1 MWEQASLF
9 MKMISRTVRELKH
22 KLGGSE
28 EDARALIN
36 AHMDEIQVITG
47 ARRGI
52 QERYRMLDPGEAK
65 VEPTPPAAPVRTAT
79 ATGTGD
85 EVGTDDQQPPEET
98 GEQDPE
104 VTLADGS
111 GEDGYDGP
119 FVDIVGEYGLPDGNG
134 FRTRQAGS
142 RQPRATA
149 PQWSSIQDIS
159 AGIAASGDKRIVVLA
174 VSNADEARRH
184 LQHGVNSAT
193 FGAAFAKG
201 MQPEGATAEDVI
213 LAINKS
219 AGSVDDKQKVFVVI
233 ARVED
238 DGHIGPENVI
248 GVTPL
253 STFSP
258 SVVSLFGGDEPTT
271 PEPTGPTREEV
282 RQQVEAENLALLNMQ
297 SPDELGDPGETGR
310 DAFEAHVDL
319 VTDERMQPPAPVR
332 RTARTAVAAT
342 PEVTGG
348 AVGIRQFAPPEVPGL
363 RPGSNGGIAGERPS
377 KGGALMNVEE
387 PVPDPAQVREGIRK
401 QVVDETLA
409 EMGMASPDELGA
421 TGERD
426 RDAFELHVNL
436 VTDGRIKP
444 ARVRPMGPESRLLDL
459 RERLAARST
468 VADAR
473 QKVLD
478 AHGLTEA
485 AVAEDPYLAQLVA
498 KNVEASLTGK
508 AGVLADRD
516 RMDQDQQDSDA
527 LATADAESAR
537 VARTRLFPGQQVDR
551 RIVGRALGIANANS
565 AELDRA
571 FQSLID
577 RGMLVPSTLVET
589 RDGEISR
596 PTGYVMAEDSLDGL
610 FEDNKVLVS
619 AVPGVIGSDESFR
632 RFGQM
637 TLVGVVSNGTQALL
651 RTREGKQLRV
661 VLSRLQL
668 QIDVPG
674 AGATS
679 EDGAAVEW
687 DNMTG
692 QGTWSDREWAKYINE
707 ASRQE
712 NPALTPSLS
721 RNDRAVNPLRMRLL
735 GGQPVDETIMANA
748 LGLDKDWRTEQLFQQ
763 MVNQG
768 LFIRQPLQVQG
779 GTTINLPSLP
789 QYLVAFDAQDRSG
802 PVLVRYTGNGLNVV
816 MAYKGI
822 DKNGN
827 GEFDSTGGGKPQRYV
842 FELNGKNIVLVDRS
856 GKELDPDAMDPWR
869 PPPSEPPDG
878 PVGPPNPPVGMPP
891 TSGGD
896 ASGNDIV
903 LPEVAVTRKR
913 WYDGIIRA
921 FGTSNNLR
929 FTNMLSNPLST
940 MNEFVTQI
948 GNVLSLKAQAR
959 MAASL
964 EDRAGLGAS
973 ERKMTKEMSRGTTT
987 LSDGTVIGW
996 GSGIMDGMQMA
1007 MQVMRTGDNPEA
1019 LKVEERT
1026 GGRNRF
1032 VNQELLRDV
1041 WGREFGE
1048 TGRKIGNVIGMPM
1061 RIRMA
1066 NDILFATV
1074 GESIGIHMMANREAV
1089 RDGMQPGTPAYGDRV
1104 VKFADAIRD
1113 ELYLGRKEAPGR
1125 SDRLVPG
1132 SDTDRIKRVTE
1143 EASNIARNLVW
1154 QGDMKS
1160 LSFGLEQAKWA
1171 SPVMGFFIP
1180 FMQAGAR
1187 IARAG
1192 ADMTPGLGQ
1201 ALMAWDI
1208 SRGDYGDP
1216 KAITGLKS
1224 LLTAETGIREDGS
1237 TDRSV
1242 RPASMRLAA
1251 QGMGLMVSGVG
1262 ASLAMAGLLTG
1273 AGPDDDREKAA
1284 WLADGKRPYSLKIG
1298 GTYVNAAL
1306 VLGPLAWPLVAG
1318 ALMFDAATGKNKA
1331 VAPTAETWQNLAGA
1345 VDEWIFNQTALS
1357 NLSRVIDATQNK
1369 GSGKEMQR
1377 WISSSVIAPF
1387 VPYSS
1392 ALRAMANASDDMKRD
1407 PQTIIDF
1414 MKMYFPGASQGVKA
1428 KTDDLFKQQGR
1439 TAAERYLPF
1448 VSSVEQASDRPY
1460 AVIGA
1465 KSQQEATRIRQ
1476 AQGLV
1481 SEYFRNP
1488 LTAPKPTEADFTMVL
1503 RYGRDPSRYYET
1515 QRKVGKLVAERTA
1528 VA

>member
-1 MWEQASLF
+1 
-9 MKMISRTVRELKH
+9 
-22 KLGGSE
+22 
-28 EDARALIN
+28 
-36 AHMDEIQVITG
+36 
-47 ARRGI
+47 
-52 QERYRMLDPGEAK
+52 
-65 VEPTPPAAPVRTAT
+65 
-79 ATGTGD
+79 
-85 EVGTDDQQPPEET
+85 
-98 GEQDPE
+98 
-104 VTLADGS
+104 
-111 GEDGYDGP
+111 
-119 FVDIVGEYGLPDGNG
+119 
-134 FRTRQAGS
+134 
-142 RQPRATA
+142 
-149 PQWSSIQDIS
+149 
-159 AGIAASGDKRIVVLA
+159 
-174 VSNADEARRH
+174 
-184 LQHGVNSAT
+184 
-193 FGAAFAKG
+193 
-201 MQPEGATAEDVI
+201 
-213 LAINKS
+213 
-219 AGSVDDKQKVFVVI
+219 
-233 ARVED
+233 
-238 DGHIGPENVI
+238 
-248 GVTPL
+248 
-253 STFSP
+253 
-258 SVVSLFGGDEPTT
+258 
-271 PEPTGPTREEV
+271 
-282 RQQVEAENLALLNMQ
+282 
-297 SPDELGDPGETGR
+297 
-310 DAFEAHVDL
+310 
-319 VTDERMQPPAPVR
+319 
-332 RTARTAVAAT
+332 
-342 PEVTGG
+342 
-348 AVGIRQFAPPEVPGL
+348 
-363 RPGSNGGIAGERPS
+363 
-377 KGGALMNVEE
+377 
-387 PVPDPAQVREGIRK
+387 
-401 QVVDETLA
+401 
-409 EMGMASPDELGA
+409 
-421 TGERD
+421 
-426 RDAFELHVNL
+426 
-436 VTDGRIKP
+436 
-444 ARVRPMGPESRLLDL
+444 
-459 RERLAARST
+459 
-468 VADAR
+468 
-473 QKVLD
+473 
-478 AHGLTEA
+478 
-485 AVAEDPYLAQLVA
+485 
-498 KNVEASLTGK
+498 
-508 AGVLADRD
+508 
-516 RMDQDQQDSDA
+516 MDQEQRDSDA

-577 RGMLVPSTLVET
+577 RGLLVPSTLVET

-619 AVPGVIGSDESFR
+619 AVPGVIGSDESFG

-668 QIDVPG
+668 QVDVPG
-674 AGATS
+674 AGATT
-679 EDGAAVEW
+679 EDGAPVEW
-687 DNMTG
+687 DNMPG
-692 QGTWSDREWAKYINE
+692 QATWSDRDQAEYIKE
-707 ASRQE
+707 ASRRE
-712 NPALTPSLS
+712 NPALTPSLV
-721 RNDRAVNPLRMRLL
+721 RNDRVVNPLRMRLL

-802 PVLVRYTGNGLNVV
+802 PVLVRYTGNGLNLV

-878 PVGPPNPPVGMPP
+878 PVGPPKPPGNRPP

-896 ASGNDIV
+896 ASGGGNDIV

-929 FTNMLSNPLST
+929 FTNMLSNPVST
-940 MNEFVTQI
+940 MNEFITQT
-948 GNVLSLKAQAR
+948 GNVLSLKFQAG
-959 MAASL
+959 MAAGL
-964 EDRAGLGAS
+964 EERAGLSPS

-1007 MQVMRTGDNPEA
+1007 MQVMRTGDMPEA
-1019 LKVEERT
+1019 LIVDEKT

-1032 VNQELLRDV
+1032 VNQELLRDA

-1089 RDGMQPGTPAYGDRV
+1089 RDGMKPGTPEYGDRV

-1113 ELYLGRKEAPGR
+1113 ELYLGRKEAPDR

-1154 QGDMKS
+1154 QGEMKS
-1160 LSFGLEQAKWA
+1160 MSFGLEQARWA
-1171 SPVMGFFIP
+1171 SPVMNFIIP
-1180 FMQAGAR
+1180 FMQVGAR

-1224 LLTAETGIREDGS
+1224 LLAAEQGLREDGS
-1237 TDRSV
+1237 TDKSV

-1273 AGPDDDREKAA
+1273 AGPDDDRERAA

-1306 VLGPLAWPLVAG
+1306 VLGPLAWPLIAG
-1318 ALMFDAATGKNKA
+1318 ALIFDGATGKNKA
-1331 VAPTAETWQNLAGA
+1331 VSPTSETWQNLAGA
-1345 VDEWIFNQTALS
+1345 TNEWIFNQTALS
-1357 NLSRVIDATQNK
+1357 NLSRVIDATQSK
-1369 GSGKEMQR
+1369 GSGKEFER
-1377 WISSSVIAPF
+1377 WIASSVVAPF
-1387 VPYSS
+1387 IPYSS
-1392 ALRAMANASDDMKRD
+1392 ALRAISSASDDVKRN
-1407 PQTIIDF
+1407 PQTFIDF
-1414 MKMYFPGASQGVKA
+1414 MKMYFPGASQDVKA

-1439 TAAERYLPF
+1439 TAAEWYLPF

-1481 SEYFRNP
+1481 ADYFRNP